1 MDRNRKLVLLI
12 VLIVVIGG
20 LALFAWQNWS
30 PSLQLTFLGLKS
42 RPLPISIWII
52 GALIAGVVTYLFI
65 YGLFELSN
73 YLFKQNL
80 QSPRA
85 TSRTLQHQALSRE
98 SRDRYSQSE
107 EISNSQSSFNLN
119 KDSELREED
128 ENIDDWK
135 QETPRISNSWDS
147 SRKEQDIEDTQKS
160 VSQDSTEK
168 NYEVKQ
174 EPEIESWSG
183 SVYSYGYREP
193 SDSGVGQTESL
204 YDADYRVITPP
215 PPQDQ
220 STPNQKK
227 EDEDGPPEDKKN

>member
-1 MDRNRKLVLLI
+1 MNRSQNLLLLV
-12 VLIVVIGG
+12 VLIVIIGG

-42 RPLPISIWII
+42 VSLPISIWIL
-52 GALIAGVVTYLFI
+52 GALVAGVITYLLI
-65 YGLFELSN
+65 YGIFEFSN
-73 YLFKQNL
+73 YFFNQNL
-80 QSPRA
+80 QSVKP
-85 TSRTLQHQALSRE
+85 TSRKFQYQDQPGE
-98 SRDRYSQSE
+98 SKDKYSHYQE
-107 EISNSQSSFNLN
+107 TSNYQSSFNLN
-119 KDSELREED
+119 KDLELREEE
-128 ENIDDWK
+128 ENIDDWE
-135 QETPRISNSWDS
+135 QEPPKISNSWDS
-147 SRKEQDIEDTQKS
+147 STQEQVIGDTQKS

-227 EDEDGPPEDKKN
+227 EDGDGPPEDKKN

>member
-1 MDRNRKLVLLI
+1 MNRNRKLVLLI
-12 VLIVVIGG
+12 VLIAVIGS

-42 RPLPISIWII
+42 RPLPISIWIL

-85 TSRTLQHQALSRE
+85 TSQTLQHQAQSGE

-107 EISNSQSSFNLN
+107 EISNSQSSFNLK

-135 QETPRISNSWDS
+135 QETPIISNSWDS

-168 NYEVKQ
+168 NYEVEQ
-174 EPEIESWSG
+174 EPKTESCSS
-183 SVYSYGYREP
+183 SVYSYGYRSP
-193 SDSGVGQTESL
+193 SGSGIAQTESV
-204 YDADYRVITPP
+204 YDADYRVITPQ
-215 PPQDQ
+215 PPQDK
-220 STPNQKK
+220 STPTRQK
-227 EDEDGPPEDKKN
+227 EDEELFPKE

>member
-1 MDRNRKLVLLI
+1 MNRSQNLLLLV
-12 VLIVVIGG
+12 VLIVIIGG

-42 RPLPISIWII
+42 VSIPISIWIL
-52 GALIAGVVTYLFI
+52 GALVAGVITYLLI
-65 YGLFELSN
+65 YGIFELSN

-80 QSPRA
+80 QSVKP
-85 TSRTLQHQALSRE
+85 TSRKYEDQAGE
-98 SRDRYSQSE
+98 SKDKYSQYQE
-107 EISNSQSSFNLN
+107 TSNYQSSFNLN
-119 KDSELREED
+119 KDLELREEE
-128 ENIDDWK
+128 ENIDDWE
-135 QETPRISNSWDS
+135 QEPPKISNSWDS
-147 SRKEQDIEDTQKS
+147 STQEQVIGDTQKS

-227 EDEDGPPEDKKN
+227 EDEEAPPEDQKN